1 MSNDLKTDIEKDIVN
16 DIEKD
21 IVNDDVNDDVDDIVD
36 DVIKDIVDDVI
47 KDIVDDNVK
56 VEENKIRKRLDDFLN
71 KNKSETIKYYLTYT
85 GLGFGVGIVTSVILT
100 RYFYNNKF

>member
-21 IVNDDVNDDVDDIVD
+21 IVNDDVNDIVD

-85 GLGFGVGIVTSVILT
+85 GLGFGVGIVTSVILG
-100 RYFYNNKF
+100 RYFYNKKF